1 MVSHLISEKLQIMN
15 KVFVVTSGSY
25 SDYRIDAI
33 FTTRELAQ
41 SFIDDFKAHD
51 WRQMDIEEWDLDP
64 NKTHLKQNRKP
75 YFLRINKKG
84 DVTDLEV
91 ADSAYGFEQD
101 IPDAEISYTPN
112 LEWMNIYCFAA
123 DDDHA
128 VKIAGEKRSQILAAN
143 IWGVSN
149 VPMFKY

>member
-1 MVSHLISEKLQIMN
+1 MN

-25 SDYRIDAI
+25 SDYGIDAI

-41 SFIDDFKAHD
+41 SFIDAFEADKWHE
-51 WRQMDIEEWDLDP
+51 MDIEEWDLDP

-84 DVTDLEV
+84 DVSDLRL
-91 ADSAYGFEQD
+91 ADSAYGFKQD
-101 IPDAEISYTPN
+101 MPEAEISYTHN
-112 LEWMNIYCFAA
+112 LEWMNINCFA
-123 DDDHA
+123 DDENHA

-143 IWGVSN
+143 IWGV
-149 VPMFKY
+149 K